1 MGVPVEEAVVMMVTV
16 HLDMC
21 AVKWAAMKLSLVT
34 TLDVTVS
41 VLSALFVSSRRPDKG
56 GKCTTVRRSEEC
68 SWRAFRI
75 EELLTWH
82 Q

>member
-21 AVKWAAMKLSLVT
+21 AMKWAAMKLSLVT
-34 TLDVTVS
+34 TLDVS

-56 GKCTTVRRSEEC
+56 GEMYYST
-68 SWRAFRI
+68 
-75 EELLTWH
+75 
-82 Q
+82 